1 MSMKKH
7 IVRFEDFRATI
18 KCPECGDEMGRA
30 DEGYHIASECTKQ
43 LVTCRFCETELPGVI
58 ASEHEKYCGSKTD
71 LCKKCGHFVMV
82 RDLAQHLDSCKETNP
97 NLPCE
102 FCEKR
107 FPANKLVTHQKKC
120 FKNSRLGNSSVLNVN
135 IGDTLRGIG
144 KKMTIKA
151 GKEHESLKR
160 GREKVS
166 EANEEFVWL
175 SGRDER
181 KTKKLPKSHR
191 ETICVEALPCEIC
204 GELCPSD
211 TLMQHQ
217 RECQQE
223 SADQI
228 DFKAP
233 GQSSYKA
240 NGFVFPGYDSSPI
253 AGSARNIE
261 VQRGYSPTMEF
272 EDDSVQSSQNIDLN
286 VFLRSERSSI
296 NFPPIG
302 SDDAFQASP
311 VIQFVGEDRPGIFT
325 HHIPTFFQT
334 RDPFIIRRYPPRPS
348 SAERNIDK
356 NYERDENSLD

>member
-1 MSMKKH
+1 MKKQR
-7 IVRFEDFRATI
+7 VRFEDFRATI

-71 LCKKCGHFVMV
+71 LCKKCGRFVMV
-82 RDLAQHLDSCKETNP
+82 RDLTQHLDSCEETNP
-97 NLPCE
+97 ALPCE

-120 FKNSRLGNSSVLNVN
+120 FKNSRLGNSYVLNVN

-144 KKMTIKA
+144 KKMTIKV
-151 GKEHESLKR
+151 GKEHESLKQ

-175 SGRDER
+175 SGRNER

-191 ETICVEALPCEIC
+191 ESISVQALPCEIC

-217 RECQQE
+217 RECQQG
-223 SADQI
+223 SADQN
-228 DFKAP
+228 DPKAA
-233 GQSSYKA
+233 GQSSYIA
-240 NGFVFPGYDSSPI
+240 NGFVYDSPPI
-253 AGSARNIE
+253 AGDARYIE

-272 EDDSVQSSQNIDLN
+272 EDDSVQSSQNI

-302 SDDAFQASP
+302 SDEAFQARGDADVSTLQHEIQRSYSP
-311 VIQFVGEDRPGIFT
+311 VIQFGGEDRPGIFT
-325 HHIPTFFQT
+325 TFFQA

-348 SAERNIDK
+348 GAERNIDK
-356 NYERDENSLD
+356 S